1 MHVREVRR
9 AHCGQQ
15 RTQLNWYDAAAHVLW
30 NAFITPD
37 WSRKLHHLRAGAL
50 GASLQGDDGQGSD
63 EGIGE
68 EHGKG
73 EGKDKGKGKGK
84 GKDHKGT
91 GKSDMEGRNAVHVGD
106 LLYCAWPEAQ
116 AVYSDGLEG
125 VVEAQGLHAFF
136 CKAWRARSAR
146 IPVLYS
152 SQRKAESS
160 MQS

>member
-1 MHVREVRR
+1 MALQPCYFRIAVLLLLAQAITAVTLEVLQDV
-9 AHCGQQ
+9 G
-15 RTQLNWYDAAAHVLW
+15 
-30 NAFITPD
+30 
-37 WSRKLHHLRAGAL
+37 SLRAG
-50 GASLQGDDGQGSD
+50 G
-63 EGIGE
+63 
-68 EHGKG
+68 
-73 EGKDKGKGKGK
+73 
-84 GKDHKGT
+84 HKGT

-106 LLYCAWPEAQ
+106 LLYCAWPEVQ

-152 SQRKAESS
+152 SPLKAESS